1 VSQPALDFGDEPYD
15 DASNPTYSVGE
26 LADAI
31 NRQLRRGFDDGVWV
45 RGEIDGLQ
53 MRGAHTYFALVEDG
67 ENGRA
72 VLNVSLFAPMRRNL
86 TPLLKRS
93 RLELADGM
101 KVRIYGQLEFYAPT
115 GRLGLKMAGIDP
127 RFTLGELSQARDQV
141 IRRLVAAG
149 LFDANRGKQ
158 LSPIPLRVGVVA
170 SVGSAAWHDFRDELV
185 RSGYGFQLAV
195 CDTRVQGE
203 WAEPMVAAA
212 IRALTRR
219 DDLDC
224 VVVIRGGGARNELA
238 TFDAESIALAI
249 VGSPIPVLTG
259 LGHEI
264 DRSVADEVAHTAL
277 KTPTACAG
285 ALIDAVHSYQ
295 LATERA
301 WAAIAASARQDL
313 DRLAGSLSD
322 RAHRVAR
329 RTHAAVERADERLAT
344 RIHRVRAAPGRQLD
358 VAAHATSVAG
368 DRLRRRAPQLVAAE
382 HRHLD
387 ALAAR
392 LALLDP
398 VNLLQRGWSITRTA
412 DGDVVRSVD
421 QLTAGDTIVTRVAD
435 GEVAS
440 TVTTTGD
447 AEDPSP

>member
-1 VSQPALDFGDEPYD
+1 MSQPAFDFGDEPYD

-101 KVRIYGQLEFYAPT
+101 KVRIFGQLDFYAPT

-141 IRRLVAAG
+141 VRRLVAAG
-149 LFDANRGKQ
+149 LFDANRAKP

-170 SVGSAAWHDFRDELV
+170 SVGSAAWHDFRDEID
-185 RSGYGFQLAV
+185 RSGYGFHLSI
-195 CDTRVQGE
+195 CDARVQGE
-203 WAEPMVAAA
+203 WAEAMVAAA
-212 IRALTRR
+212 IRTLTRR
-219 DDLDC
+219 PDLDC

-249 VGSPIPVLTG
+249 VTSPIPVLTG

-285 ALIDAVHSYQ
+285 ALIDAGHGYHV
-295 LATERA
+295 ATERA
-301 WAAIAASARQDL
+301 WNAITAVARQDV
-313 DRLAGSLSD
+313 DRVAASLSD
-322 RAHRVAR
+322 RAHRIAR

-344 RIHRVRAAPGRQLD
+344 RLDWVRSAPARQLD
-358 VAAHATSVAG
+358 AARTSVELAG
-368 DRLRRRAPQLVAAE
+368 DRLRRRTPQLVEAE
-382 HRHLD
+382 QRHLD

-398 VNLLQRGWSITRTA
+398 VNLLERGWSITRTS
-412 DGDVVRSVD
+412 GGSIVRSVD
-421 QLTAGDTIVTRVAD
+421 QVTAGDTIVTRLAD
-435 GEVAS
+435 GEVTS
-440 TVTTTGD
+440 TVTTD
-447 AEDPSP
+447 AEHEDASR